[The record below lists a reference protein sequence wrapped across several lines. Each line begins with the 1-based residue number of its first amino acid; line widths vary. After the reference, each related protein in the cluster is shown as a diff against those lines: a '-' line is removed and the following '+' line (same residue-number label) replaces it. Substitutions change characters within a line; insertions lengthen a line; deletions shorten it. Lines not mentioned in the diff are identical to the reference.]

1 MKYILPVVAPHDHV
15 IKPTLKFDP
24 KLPGPCPR
32 DSTRKSQYCRIDPVF
47 LFFRLLTRT
56 TAKSPYL
63 SRSNLRLRSRDDSF
77 DRLLTRGGQ
86 SVLVQAVRNCR
97 EAADWV
103 SRPANA
109 PTTYVCRGDRCF
121 ASMLSRCAL
130 TAAGKMQR
138 MQSTIHNEYIRWC
151 DRRYI
156 VLLLVIHD
164 SGPGACTAVIETGAF
179 IS

>member
-1 MKYILPVVAPHDHV
+1 MIA
-15 IKPTLKFDP
+15 
-24 KLPGPCPR
+24 
-32 DSTRKSQYCRIDPVF
+32 
-47 LFFRLLTRT
+47 LTV
-56 TAKSPYL
+56 
-63 SRSNLRLRSRDDSF
+63 
-77 DRLLTRGGQ
+77 LLTRGGQ

-97 EAADWV
+97 EAADRV

-164 SGPGACTAVIETGAF
+164 SGPGARTAVIETGAF
-179 IS
+179 ISMTYAPRLVPVDLVVLGRFGAGAFGNHQITPCFQATSSRRSPPSGSFAVRPGHRSHPVSYSELWVAWRRIPL